1 VRIAAGILT
10 IIGGFVGGS
19 FWLTFIR
26 KLITDYGI
34 ALMKASGST
43 DPALLANI
51 LGSLLTLIGYLP
63 MGLAVLGG
71 IYTLKRQHW
80 GLALTGAICSLLFPF
95 FGIPA
100 LILIVKSKGDFS
112 KIEKD
117 KDSIIE
123 AKSNADIKAFST
135 ENNIVSIQREFSMSN
150 INKKCPYCGQPL
162 PDSAFKCS
170 QCKKWVPNE
179 LFNRLC
185 AEDIKLI
192 KDKDLAPYTPSLLA
206 MMVIGLLQEN
216 DSLEQYIQKQ
226 NGKNLDDQ
234 QRYNL
239 LVFESFC
246 YWEAIL
252 FAKEKQGCRKK
263 IMDTL
268 MYALLEGITDLFN
281 SRVKRAQASQVL
293 IERGKTLYTKFQ
305 LVLSDLGTN
314 ASSQLKASNALG
326 TIVFA
331 DDSPIS
337 FLGLT
342 LYSFFMETF
351 KSLGKEFSQMFLV
364 EEEDFDWQAI
374 VGKSIP

>member
-1 VRIAAGILT
+1 MRIAAGILT
-10 IIGGFVGGS
+10 IVGGLAGFFFSGGILHSFPWTFFIILPLMLVSVIGGINA
-19 FWLTFIR
+19 LRR
-26 KLITDYGI
+26 K
-34 ALMKASGST
+34 
-43 DPALLANI
+43 N
-51 LGSLLTLIGYLP
+51 
-63 MGLAVLGG
+63 
-71 IYTLKRQHW
+71 W
-80 GLALTGAICSLLFPF
+80 GWALTGAICSLNSII

-100 LILIVKSKGDFS
+100 VILIVKSKGDFS
-112 KIEKD
+112 NIERD

-123 AKSNADIKAFST
+123 ATSNADIKAFST
-135 ENNIVSIQREFSMSN
+135 ENNIES

-162 PDSAFKCS
+162 PDFAFKCS

-192 KDKDLAPYTPSLLA
+192 KDKDLTPYTPSLLA
-206 MMVIGLLQEN
+206 MMVIGLLQKN
-216 DSLEQYIQKQ
+216 DSLEQDIQKQ

-246 YWEAIL
+246 YWKAVL
-252 FAKEKQGCRKK
+252 LAKKKQGRKK
-263 IMDTL
+263 EIMDTL

-281 SRVKRAQASQVL
+281 RRVKRAQSSQVL
-293 IERGKTLYTKFQ
+293 IERGKTLYIKFQ
-305 LVLSDLGTN
+305 LVLSDIGTD

-326 TIVFA
+326 TIVSA

-342 LYSFFMETF
+342 LYSHFMEIF

-374 VGKSIP
+374 VGESIPYE